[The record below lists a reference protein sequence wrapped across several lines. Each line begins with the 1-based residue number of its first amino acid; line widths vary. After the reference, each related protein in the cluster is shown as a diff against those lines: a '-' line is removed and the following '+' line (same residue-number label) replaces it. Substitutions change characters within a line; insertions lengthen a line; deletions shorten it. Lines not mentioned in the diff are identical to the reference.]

1 MVLPLLTRID
11 HVGIA
16 CRDLDRAVG
25 LYQATFGLEVASIEV
40 NEEQGVREAML
51 AVGGSA
57 AGDTAGAGVRP
68 GYVQLLE
75 PLGPDT
81 PVGKFVARRG
91 EGLHHV
97 GYGVADISEALASIA
112 GTGIRLIDERP
123 RHGSMGASIAF
134 LHPGDLGGVLT
145 ELVQFVTPA

>member
-97 GYGVADISEALASIA
+97 GYGVADIGEALASIG

>member
-57 AGDTAGAGVRP
+57 AGDPAGAGTFSCSSRWDLTRP
-68 GYVQLLE
+68 SGSSS
-75 PLGPDT
+75 PAGARGCTTSATASPT
-81 PVGKFVARRG
+81 SARRW
-91 EGLHHV
+91 LRS
-97 GYGVADISEALASIA
+97 AAPAS
-112 GTGIRLIDERP
+112 G
-123 RHGSMGASIAF
+123 
-134 LHPGDLGGVLT
+134 
-145 ELVQFVTPA
+145 